1 MTRRQAYFIKQKLIG
16 VGVLLLTAFIV
27 FILKEA
33 TIAFLTAPIGLVLIF
48 SRKMIWK
55 DNYYYEVKRK
65 EKG

>member
-33 TIAFLTAPIGLVLIF
+33 TIAFLIAPIGLVLIF
-48 SRKMIWK
+48 SREMIWK
-55 DNYYYEVKRK
+55 DNYYYEVKRR